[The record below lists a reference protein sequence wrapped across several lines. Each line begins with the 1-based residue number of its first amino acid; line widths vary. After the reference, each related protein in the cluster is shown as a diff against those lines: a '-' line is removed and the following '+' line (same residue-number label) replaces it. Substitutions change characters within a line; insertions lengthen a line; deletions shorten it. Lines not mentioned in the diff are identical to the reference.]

1 LKSLKE
7 SFAVLAG
14 AQPDLPNSGAR
25 KALFLTLSTEQIM
38 SAIGTYRTA
47 LQEASSIDII
57 GEQKWPQISEI
68 KTKTLKDIDDIE
80 NDLKGKTS
88 EASANLRDL
97 EKSIASS
104 ARSLYGNKVGS
115 DSFNYLLIIFAVV
128 FLLIMAVPRFY
139 PEVVAGNILKAEFLL
154 QFSTVFVLVVA
165 IIILGVG
172 ELIDKQQLPVTVGGY
187 FGVRAGP
194 TWQGMRLS
202 R

>member
-14 AQPDLPNSGAR
+14 AQPDLPNSGAS

-80 NDLKGKTS
+80 NDLKVKTS

-104 ARSLYGNKVGS
+104 ARSLWSGPIVLTIS
-115 DSFNYLLIIFAVV
+115 SSYL
-128 FLLIMAVPRFY
+128 RWY
-139 PEVVAGNILKAEFLL
+139 
-154 QFSTVFVLVVA
+154 SC
-165 IIILGVG
+165 
-172 ELIDKQQLPVTVGGY
+172 
-187 FGVRAGP
+187 
-194 TWQGMRLS
+194 
-202 R
+202 